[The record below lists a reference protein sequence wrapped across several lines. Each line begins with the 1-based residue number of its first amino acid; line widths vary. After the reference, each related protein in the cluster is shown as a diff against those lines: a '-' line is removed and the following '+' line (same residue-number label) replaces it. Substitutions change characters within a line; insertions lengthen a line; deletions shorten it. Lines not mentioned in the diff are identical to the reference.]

1 MHSLLAR
8 QIEQC
13 TDQNG
18 KVDQDQLFALISSAY
33 DDDAR
38 ARHRLERS
46 ITLMSEEMAEL
57 NTQIAMEARQTL
69 TRGILESRDALIT
82 LDADNQIILMNQAA
96 AQAFGV

>member
-13 TDQNG
+13 TDQDGNL
-18 KVDQDQLFALISSAY
+18 DQERLHGLISSAY

-46 ITLMSEEMAEL
+46 ITLMS
-57 NTQIAMEARQTL
+57 
-69 TRGILESRDALIT
+69 
-82 LDADNQIILMNQAA
+82 
-96 AQAFGV
+96 